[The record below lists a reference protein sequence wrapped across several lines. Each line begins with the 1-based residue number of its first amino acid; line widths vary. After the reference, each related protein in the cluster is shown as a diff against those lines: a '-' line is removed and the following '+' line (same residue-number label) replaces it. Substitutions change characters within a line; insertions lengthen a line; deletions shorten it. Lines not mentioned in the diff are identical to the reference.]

1 MKCLM
6 VVISIVYTFTP
17 LGSPVKSYIA
27 SAQEIAYEDCM
38 TIKKNIGPKNT
49 VDCIKINQAKK

>member
-1 MKCLM
+1 M

-38 TIKKNIGPKNT
+38 TIKKNIGHKNE